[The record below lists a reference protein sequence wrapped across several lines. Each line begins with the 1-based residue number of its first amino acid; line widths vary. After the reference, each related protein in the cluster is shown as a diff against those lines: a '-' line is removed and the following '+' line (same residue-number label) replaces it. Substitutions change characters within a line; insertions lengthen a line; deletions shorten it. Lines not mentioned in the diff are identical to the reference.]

1 MIYATQTVK
10 IWWGFSPWWWSQG

>member
-10 IWWGFSPWWWSQG
+10 AWWG